1 MLDIG
6 FPELLIIG
14 IVALFVIGPKDLPQA
29 FLTLGRYVKN
39 IRAIGSEFR
48 RTIDKAIQD
57 ADLSE
62 ARDKIN
68 KARQFGSTKGLMQA
82 AEKQLDPDGLLQ
94 DAERD
99 IAGATRDIGSVGGS
113 PSPAPT
119 TAPAASVT
127 PPSTPASS
135 SAPAAPP
142 APAAPEAMATP
153 VAASAAA
160 PAATAA
166 AKTSETA

>member
-39 IRAIGSEFR
+39 IRAIGSEFQ
-48 RTIDKAIQD
+48 RTIDKAIKE

-62 ARDKIN
+62 AREKVN
-68 KARQFGSTKGLMQA
+68 QVRQLGGARGLMRA

-99 IAGATRDIGSVGGS
+99 IAGATRDMAGVGSQS
-113 PSPAPT
+113 PTPT
-119 TAPAASVT
+119 TAPAASLT
-127 PPSTPASS
+127 PPSAPAP
-135 SAPAAPP
+135 PAAPVVT
-142 APAAPEAMATP
+142 AAPDGTGTP
-153 VAASAAA
+153 VAAPAAA
-160 PAATAA
+160 EPAAA

>member
-39 IRAIGSEFR
+39 IRAIGSEFQ

-82 AEKQLDPDGLLQ
+82 AEKQFDPDGLLQ
-94 DAERD
+94 DAKRD
-99 IAGATRDIGSVGGS
+99 IAGATRDIGSVGS

-119 TAPAASVT
+119 TAPTASVT
-127 PPSTPASS
+127 PPSAPASS